1 MTLAAPARRPLTRRD
16 APSLA
21 DAARRAL
28 WTVVWATLFRLS
40 PPPCH
45 AWRRWLLARCGARVG
60 RGAHV
65 YPSARIRAPWKLTLG
80 PHACL
85 APGVECYNVDE
96 IELEE
101 AAIVSQRAF
110 LCAASH
116 DYQRYDFALV
126 AAPIVVGR
134 HAWIAAEA
142 FVGPGVSIGEG
153 AVVAARAVATRDVA
167 PWSCVAGNPARVV
180 GRRERG

>member
-1 MTLAAPARRPLTRRD
+1 MTLAAPTRRPLTRHA
-16 APSLA
+16 APGLA
-21 DAARRAL
+21 DAVLRAL
-28 WTVVWATLFRLS
+28 WLLVWATLFRPS
-40 PPPCH
+40 PPPLH
-45 AWRRWLLARCGARVG
+45 AWRRWLLRLCGAEVG

-80 PHACL
+80 AHSCL
-85 APGVECYNVDE
+85 APGVECYNVDR

-116 DYQRYDFALV
+116 DYQRSDFALV

-134 HAWIAAEA
+134 SAWVAAEA
-142 FVGPGVSIGEG
+142 YVGPGVRVGEG
-153 AVVAARAVATRDVA
+153 AVVAARAVATRDVE
-167 PWSCVAGNPARVV
+167 PWSCVAGNPAKVV
-180 GRRERG
+180 GQRARN